1 MEYKVHFSN
10 NANKQYQK
18 LISSGRTQLFN
29 KTKET
34 IKKLQN
40 KIFTPSM
47 TAHPLKGDK
56 KGLWDVH
63 VKGNF
68 VITYKYNEVNKL
80 LIINSIGNHEE
91 SDLESYNDFTREE
104 KQFFLKY
111 VI

>member
-56 KGLWDVH
+56 KRFMGCTC
-63 VKGNF
+63 KRKF
-68 VITYKYNEVNKL
+68 CYYI
-80 LIINSIGNHEE
+80 
-91 SDLESYNDFTREE
+91 
-104 KQFFLKY
+104 
-111 VI
+111 